1 MRTGREGGVCSGKTC
16 MRPRVSSILGF
27 PEEKLK
33 REVEKEE
40 DSVCSSSET
49 ILLEL
54 HIAAQLKYHYGY
66 QFLLNFKPS
75 HFTSNQIKFS
85 NYLFFLFNNT
95 FVLN

>member
-1 MRTGREGGVCSGKTC
+1 MDSILTIRISRICGREGGVCSGKTC

-49 ILLEL
+49 TLLEL
-54 HIAAQLKYHYGY
+54 HIGT
-66 QFLLNFKPS
+66 LLNSNMIMFIS
-75 HFTSNQIKFS
+75 STSPQ
-85 NYLFFLFNNT
+85 L
-95 FVLN
+95 